1 MSIEDK
7 IREVAQKGW
16 PSHGFVLED
25 WEGVDR
31 AVDKTDLP
39 AIVCFLVE
47 DGTLEF
53 KNGRCKDSEDLIL
66 AFIDK
71 VPRDAD
77 GDEHKSVF
85 LSMKG
90 LAKDFIAALS
100 KCGYFE
106 PINQRITYH
115 SLYEVLA
122 SNVSGLWCRITLKE
136 LQGVCV

>member
-77 GDEHKSVF
+77 GDENKSVF
-85 LSMKG
+85 LSMK
-90 LAKDFIAALS
+90 
-100 KCGYFE
+100 
-106 PINQRITYH
+106 
-115 SLYEVLA
+115 VLA
-122 SNVSGLWCRITLKE
+122 
-136 LQGVCV
+136 